1 VWTVAIVRL
10 PADEVRRIVDAA
22 RSDILR
28 HLRIGTDRTHAG
40 NHAIG
45 HPGSDDILGGDA
57 LLDPL
62 LKRGQRIKFI
72 GSSGRG
78 STTMSDI
85 GREKQ
90 SNEFLGFF
98 ASRRL

>member
-1 VWTVAIVRL
+1 
-10 PADEVRRIVDAA
+10 
-22 RSDILR
+22 
-28 HLRIGTDRTHAG
+28 
-40 NHAIG
+40 
-45 HPGSDDILGGDA
+45 
-57 LLDPL
+57 L

-85 GREKQ
+85 GQEKQ